1 MFDKRSLT
9 LTDTSYAEAHAAL
22 RELGVSVRQWSDGSL
37 TALIRLGYPG
47 LRDRTAIDQVE
58 MRLGST
64 TPELIRWLSMCWQL
78 PAHSEAP
85 SI

>member
-1 MFDKRSLT
+1 MFEQHSLT
-9 LTDTSYAEAHAAL
+9 LTDTNYAEAQVAL

-47 LRDRTAIDQVE
+47 LRDRTAINQVE

-64 TPELIRWLSMCWQL
+64 TPELIRWLRMCWQL
-78 PAHSEAP
+78 PAHSKAA